1 MAAKKAA
8 KQLRENVWLGMLLF
22 DYDWSENG
30 LISAARQ
37 IQSEY
42 WCLKYFSLFITICSY
57 LLPDEWHDQAS
68 LCDLQCA
75 ARAIIGLTN
84 PTPRP
89 HPPPPRRRA
98 S

>member
-68 LCDLQCA
+68 LCDL
-75 ARAIIGLTN
+75 
-84 PTPRP
+84 
-89 HPPPPRRRA
+89 
-98 S
+98 